1 LLPKTFTI
9 SEKVGE
15 PNNSKTFGAIKP
27 KGFWVDT
34 SAGGLLAP
42 PGYHPPCSQTYM

>member
-1 LLPKTFTI
+1 MLFRLLSFLLPKTFTI

-27 KGFWVDT
+27 KGLHGI
-34 SAGGLLAP
+34 AKII
-42 PGYHPPCSQTYM
+42 